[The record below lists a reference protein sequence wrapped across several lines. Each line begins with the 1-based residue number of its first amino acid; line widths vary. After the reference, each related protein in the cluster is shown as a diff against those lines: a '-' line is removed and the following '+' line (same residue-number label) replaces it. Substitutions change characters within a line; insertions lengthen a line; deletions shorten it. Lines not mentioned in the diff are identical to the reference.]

1 MMYVPAVFF
10 SLKFGKE
17 VVLSDVSLVNVPGL
31 LLIAR
36 VNCLAL
42 VIPATSNVP
51 LYAEFATPVVLAL
64 LLILTISTVA
74 PLVKLCGI
82 SVTMLATP
90 VSQLAS
96 ATNLGFLN

>member
-1 MMYVPAVFF
+1 MPGVFF

-31 LLIAR
+31 LLIER

-51 LYAEFATPVVLAL
+51 LYAELATPVVLLL
-64 LLILTISTVA
+64 LLILTISTLA
-74 PLVKLCGI
+74 PAFKSCGI
-82 SVTMLATP
+82 SVTILAVP

-96 ATNLGFLN
+96 AINLGFLN